1 MMQDS
6 PATVA
11 EALRHTAERLATAR
25 VFDPRRE
32 ARLLLAIALDAEPLH
47 LVSEPD
53 RSISAAEFAQMTA
66 ILERRLA
73 GEPVSRIAG
82 SRGFWTLD
90 LAISPEV
97 LDPRPETELL
107 VERAL
112 DHIGPGRAGS
122 LKILDL
128 GTGSGCILLALLAEL
143 PAAIGVGVDR
153 SPAALVVAR
162 SNARTAGL
170 AARAFWLAGDWVAPV
185 AGLFDVI
192 VSNPP
197 YIPAGAVATLD
208 RSVRAFDPSAALDGG
223 PDGLAAYRMLI
234 PAICNL
240 LTPEGIACLEVG
252 RGQAPM
258 VAAMAANADGSPEI
272 HTDFAGI
279 QRCVTIMRKKGACIA
294 EKSR

>member
-1 MMQDS
+1 MMADG

-11 EALRHTAERLATAR
+11 EALRHAAARLASAR

-47 LVSEPD
+47 LVSEPH
-53 RSISAAEFAQMTA
+53 RSISAAEFARLIA

-112 DHIGPGRAGS
+112 DHVGPRRTGA

-162 SNARTAGL
+162 TNARTAGL
-170 AARAFWLAGDWVAPV
+170 AARAFWLAGDWAAAVGGV
-185 AGLFDVI
+185 FDII

-208 RSVRAFDPSAALDGG
+208 RGVRAFDPSAALDGG

-234 PAICNL
+234 PVICKL
-240 LTPEGIACLEVG
+240 LTPAGIACLEVG

-258 VAAMAANADGSPEI
+258 VAALAARAGGSPGI
-272 HTDFAGI
+272 HIDFAGI
-279 QRCVTIMRKKGACIA
+279 QRCVTIVRKKGACIA